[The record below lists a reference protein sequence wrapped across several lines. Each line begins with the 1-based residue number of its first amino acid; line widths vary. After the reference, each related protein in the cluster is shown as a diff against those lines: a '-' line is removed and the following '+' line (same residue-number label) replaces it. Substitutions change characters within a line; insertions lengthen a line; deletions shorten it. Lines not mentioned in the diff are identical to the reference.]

1 MSNYNQLNEK
11 NGEGIQI
18 FKSLLLG
25 TATGCAVCA
34 VLLSLTAIGLVKA
47 GTLPVDA
54 LPIITNIIGA
64 TGSFFAGYFTIK
76 LYKKLGLLL
85 GLIAGAII
93 FLIVYIIGLSNGTD
107 TDFVNALIK
116 CVIFSVA
123 GSIGGIV
130 RVNRK
135 AKVRKY

>member
-1 MSNYNQLNEK
+1 MSNYSQLNEK
-11 NGEGIQI
+11 NSEGIQI

-25 TATGCAVCA
+25 SAIGCAVCA
-34 VLLSLTAIGLVKA
+34 ILLSLTAMGLVKA
-47 GTLPVDA
+47 GSLPIDA

-64 TGSFFAGYFTIK
+64 IGSFFAGYFTVK
-76 LYKKLGLLL
+76 LYKKRGLLL

-93 FLIVYIIGLSNGTD
+93 FVIVYIIGLSNGTD
-107 TDFVNALIK
+107 TDLANALVK

-123 GSIGGIV
+123 GSLGGVV

-135 AKVRKY
+135 VKVKKY